1 MEIQQPSEHEDEKA
15 LSSQPTRPEVQRE
28 DGPRIYVASLSDYND
43 GRLHGAWIEAD
54 VAPEEIERSIQ
65 TMLARSPSAGAEE
78 FAIHDFEGFGPWRPD
93 EYESI
98 GTVAV
103 VARGIAEHGNAFGH
117 WAAILNDIGPDDLA
131 TFEDAYLGH
140 WPTVEAYA
148 EELVEGIGLFN
159 EDDLPDSV
167 SGYLHFDYEGFARDL
182 ELSGDITTS
191 EGDGGVYVF
200 EGYR

>member
-1 MEIQQPSEHEDEKA
+1 MEIQQPSEREGRNP
-15 LSSQPTRPEVQRE
+15 SSIDPTNPEVQRE

-54 VAPEEIERSIQ
+54 VAPEEIERSIHE
-65 TMLARSPSAGAEE
+65 MLARSPSVGAEE
-78 FAIHDFEGFGPWRPD
+78 FAIHDLEGFGPWRPG

-98 GTVAV
+98 ATVAV
-103 VARGIAEHGNAFGH
+103 MARGIAEHGNAFGH
-117 WAAILNDIGPDDLA
+117 WAAILDDVGPDDLA
-131 TFEDAYLGH
+131 AFEDAYLGH

-148 EELVEGIGLFN
+148 EELVQEIGLFN
-159 EDDLPDSV
+159 EDDVPDSV
-167 SGYLHFDYEGFARDL
+167 AGYLHFDYEGFARDL

-200 EGYR
+200 QGHR